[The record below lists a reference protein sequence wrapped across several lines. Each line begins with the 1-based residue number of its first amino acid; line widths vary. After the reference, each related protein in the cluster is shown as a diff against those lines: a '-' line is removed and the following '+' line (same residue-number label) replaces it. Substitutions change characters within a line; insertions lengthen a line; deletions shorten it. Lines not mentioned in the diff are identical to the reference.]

1 MATATL
7 TIDGMHCAACAF
19 RIERAL
25 RKVPGALKADVN
37 LGTRR
42 AHVEFEDGKLS
53 EAALHQA
60 IRENGYEVIQDGA
73 VAEPRERVRQKIETA
88 KSRNFSLSGSLRRCW
103 PSVVSWWSVRRGSTS
118 AHLPAAGHHPA
129 AINSRKTSPA

>member
-42 AHVEFEDGKLS
+42 AHVEFPSCPADRMKIAARPELS
-53 EAALHQA
+53 DATYDVDACGHVARYTCSRPSGYPLTCA
-60 IRENGYEVIQDGA
+60 REPDPQ
-73 VAEPRERVRQKIETA
+73 
-88 KSRNFSLSGSLRRCW
+88 
-103 PSVVSWWSVRRGSTS
+103 VS
-118 AHLPAAGHHPA
+118 PP
-129 AINSRKTSPA
+129 